1 MAHGAHGYCNLAESS
16 SPVGL
21 LAWRAAR
28 AALEDRPTVEISI
41 GDSFTDGVYAAVLP
55 EEGPPMFVRHATST
69 RWLYLDSEGRWRVAM
84 TRQKD
89 SRRGGDTGFLRS
101 GTVAPG
107 TLPASAGDW
116 ELFHPQG
123 WKACKRTIINGAK
136 HESDWPDLIVT
147 LQAEHGCDSPWDIIC
162 TNVAGSEIHR
172 QALEIEKELLPDI
185 RTRLSEML
193 LFPKKKIKLI
203 STEGKLF
210 SEEDNAEFLSALLPN
225 GAYSLLTGPKSQAI
239 EGAPSV
245 PLEASGAP
253 MLAVC

>member
-1 MAHGAHGYCNLAESS
+1 MIHSAHGYCSPAESS

-28 AALEDRPTVEISI
+28 AALEDRPTVEISNVD
-41 GDSFTDGVYAAVLP
+41 GFTDGVYSAVLP
-55 EEGPPMFVRHATST
+55 EEGPPMFVRHTSST

-107 TLPASAGDW
+107 TLPASASDW
-116 ELFHPQG
+116 ELFHPGG
-123 WKACKRTIINGAK
+123 WKACKRTIIEGAK

-147 LQAEHGCDSPWDIIC
+147 LHAEHGCEGAWNIIC

-172 QALEIEKELLPDI
+172 QALEPEKELLPDL
-185 RTRLSEML
+185 RSRLSEML

-210 SEEDNAEFLSALLPN
+210 SEEDNAEFLSALLPS
-225 GAYSLLTGPKSQAI
+225 GAYSLLTEPKSESI
-239 EGAPSV
+239 EESAPAS
-245 PLEASGAP
+245 LEASGAP